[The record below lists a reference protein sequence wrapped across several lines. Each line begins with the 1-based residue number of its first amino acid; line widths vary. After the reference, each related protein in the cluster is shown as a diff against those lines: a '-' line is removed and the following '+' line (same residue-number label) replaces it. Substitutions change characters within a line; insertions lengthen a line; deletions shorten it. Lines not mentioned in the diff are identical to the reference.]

1 MATHSSTVAWKIPW
15 TEVPDRLVSGIAKSH
30 TRLSNFT
37 PSSCPALPANSLPS
51 EPPGKPY
58 MWQMVQVVRLNSQS
72 SWGLGILNNSTSPQ
86 EDCESRDLQQLT
98 LCIS

>member
-58 MWQMVQVVRLNSQS
+58 NNTMGEKSQS
-72 SWGLGILNNSTSPQ
+72 GFELITFKSGGTKGENHPEGVNGLTNTFFF
-86 EDCESRDLQQLT
+86 
-98 LCIS
+98 